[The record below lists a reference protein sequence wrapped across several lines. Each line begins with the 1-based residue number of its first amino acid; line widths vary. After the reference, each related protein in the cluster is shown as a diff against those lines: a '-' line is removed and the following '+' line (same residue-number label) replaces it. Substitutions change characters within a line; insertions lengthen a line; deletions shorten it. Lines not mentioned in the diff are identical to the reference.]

1 MGLSY
6 APQYT
11 WTDHFEERAFE
22 RFGVDKERLPEWVSR
37 QRGSLTKYTN
47 DEEQDEITK
56 KYVSSEGV
64 VFVCNTLELKFITC
78 YEADDLL
85 EEGKKITIHEN
96 NLDLFS
102 QEVVKLARKYRLK
115 DAKEILAGAEEHLVK
130 FNELSQKLMTARLT
144 DNHYPLI
151 EQLVDEFHAVKA
163 AMRIIEKR
171 GDFKGYYE

>member
-22 RFGVDKERLPEWVSR
+22 RFGVDKERLPKWVSR

-47 DEEQDEITK
+47 DGEQDEISK

-85 EEGKKITIHEN
+85 EEGKKSLSMKITWIYSHKKSL
-96 NLDLFS
+96 NLLES
-102 QEVVKLARKYRLK
+102 IVSR
-115 DAKEILAGAEEHLVK
+115 
-130 FNELSQKLMTARLT
+130 M
-144 DNHYPLI
+144 P
-151 EQLVDEFHAVKA
+151 
-163 AMRIIEKR
+163 KR
-171 GDFKGYYE
+171 FLRVQRST